1 MDGYRIRYF
10 NSLGE
15 EEETW
20 MEIPVSS
27 FDISYCDNKNLVL
40 MFFRNVHPGCK
51 VISCDYCIFEDF

>member
-40 MFFRNVHPGCK
+40 IFFRNVHPGCK
-51 VISCDYCIFEDF
+51 VI